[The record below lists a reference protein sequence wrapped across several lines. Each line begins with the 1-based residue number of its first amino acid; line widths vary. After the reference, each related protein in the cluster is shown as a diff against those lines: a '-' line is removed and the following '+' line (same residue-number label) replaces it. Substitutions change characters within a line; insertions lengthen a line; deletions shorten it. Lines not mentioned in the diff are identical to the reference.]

1 MVFNAPFNNISAI
14 SRSVCIWKIIWKYQS
29 CKNKMTVQRKYITM
43 TTWRCGAIF
52 WLSTCLVNVIPE
64 ARRAP
69 TLDIYV
75 YLTIAVS
82 LSLLVDYWTP
92 RVSSDHE
99 SVLRHRCVITSTG
112 GLLDTD
118 GIIRPWVSASPSLCH
133 YLYLWTI
140 GHRGYHPTMSRC
152 FAIAVSLPLQVDYWT
167 PRVSSDHESMLR
179 LRCVITST
187 WRTIGHRGYHP
198 TMSQCFAIAVSLPL
212 PGGLLDTE
220 GIIRPWVS
228 ASPSLCHYLY
238 WWTIGYRGYHPTM
251 SQCFAIAVSLPLLVD
266 YWTPRVSSDHESVLR
281 HWHCLLDFT
290 SRFIFF
296 GWLAPKYYELTWWK
310 VLQKRIV
317 RSKLDIYFFLS
328 YQQNVKFVFF
338 SAAVALFN
346 GILYVYLLC

>member
-1 MVFNAPFNNISAI
+1 MCNHEHTRYKYLKQNNNRLILSVRCSGILTIIRLHLIGWFMVFNAPFNNISAI
-14 SRSVCIWKIIWKYQS
+14 SRSVCIWKTIWKYQS

-112 GLLDTD
+112 GLLDT
-118 GIIRPWVSASPSLCH
+118 
-133 YLYLWTI
+133 
-140 GHRGYHPTMSRC
+140 
-152 FAIAVSLPLQVDYWT
+152 
-167 PRVSSDHESMLR
+167 
-179 LRCVITST
+179 
-187 WRTIGHRGYHP
+187 
-198 TMSQCFAIAVSLPL
+198 
-212 PGGLLDTE
+212 E

-238 WWTIGYRGYHPTM
+238 RWTIGHRGYHPTM
-251 SQCFAIAVSLPLLVD
+251 SQCFGID
-266 YWTPRVSSDHESVLR
+266 
-281 HWHCLLDFT
+281 
-290 SRFIFF
+290 
-296 GWLAPKYYELTWWK
+296 
-310 VLQKRIV
+310 IV
-317 RSKLDIYFFLS
+317 Y
-328 YQQNVKFVFF
+328 
-338 SAAVALFN
+338 
-346 GILYVYLLC
+346 

>member
-1 MVFNAPFNNISAI
+1 MCNHEHTRYKYLKQNNNRLILSVRCSGILTIIRLHLIGWFMVFNAPFNNISAI
-14 SRSVCIWKIIWKYQS
+14 SRSVCIWKTIWKYQS

-82 LSLLVDYWTP
+82 LS
-92 RVSSDHE
+92 
-99 SVLRHRCVITSTG
+99 
-112 GLLDTD
+112 
-118 GIIRPWVSASPSLCH
+118 
-133 YLYLWTI
+133 
-140 GHRGYHPTMSRC
+140 
-152 FAIAVSLPLQVDYWT
+152 
-167 PRVSSDHESMLR
+167 
-179 LRCVITST
+179 
-187 WRTIGHRGYHP
+187 
-198 TMSQCFAIAVSLPL
+198 
-212 PGGLLDTE
+212 
-220 GIIRPWVS
+220 
-228 ASPSLCHYLY
+228 
-238 WWTIGYRGYHPTM
+238 
-251 SQCFAIAVSLPLLVD
+251 LLVD

>member
-14 SRSVCIWKIIWKYQS
+14 SRSVCIWKTIWKYQS

-112 GLLDTD
+112 GLLDTE

-179 LRCVITST
+179 HRCVITST
-187 WRTIGHRGYHP
+187 WWTIGHRGYHP

-212 PGGLLDTE
+212 
-220 GIIRPWVS
+220 
-228 ASPSLCHYLY
+228 
-238 WWTIGYRGYHPTM
+238 
-251 SQCFAIAVSLPLLVD
+251 QVD

-296 GWLAPKYYELTWWK
+296 RWLAPKYYELTWWK

>member
-14 SRSVCIWKIIWKYQS
+14 SRSVCIWKTIWKYQS

-112 GLLDTD
+112 GLLDTE

-152 FAIAVSLPLQVDYWT
+152 FAIAVSLPLQ
-167 PRVSSDHESMLR
+167 
-179 LRCVITST
+179 
-187 WRTIGHRGYHP
+187 
-198 TMSQCFAIAVSLPL
+198 
-212 PGGLLDTE
+212 
-220 GIIRPWVS
+220 
-228 ASPSLCHYLY
+228 
-238 WWTIGYRGYHPTM
+238 
-251 SQCFAIAVSLPLLVD
+251 VD